1 MKRSGLVAAA
11 VVVLVTNIAFPGLA
25 HPAQP
30 TNYESVVVEINP
42 LAPMNDLKPLV
53 RELRAPGRIRTCA
66 PGSGGRRSIP

>member
-11 VVVLVTNIAFPGLA
+11 GGGACPNIALPGVA

-42 LAPMNDLKPLV
+42 LAPVNDL
-53 RELRAPGRIRTCA
+53 
-66 PGSGGRRSIP
+66 